1 MRREEQL
8 YDLMEQ
14 QRRERQ
20 LLIAKLDDQNS
31 WNLVA
36 DFLAMQG
43 ENRTVGKE
51 DEMDQGFEEFLRYK
65 LQLPGN
71 IKAYLL
77 YQFLLVS

>member
-1 MRREEQL
+1 MEMRREEQL

-51 DEMDQGFEEFLRYK
+51 DEMDQGFEEFLRS
-65 LQLPGN
+65 
-71 IKAYLL
+71 I
-77 YQFLLVS
+77 